1 MVKNYLLLQGLI
13 SNYRAAHLV
22 RRMAMAEGIAA
33 IVSKPVLRGD
43 NEPLRVLRRILPLR
57 RCSHEPVSQNW
68 FTSRPFEC
76 LASINQLMPPILK
89 SRVKSNTRGKI
100 AYLLK
105 GGRRQRV
112 DQGGPTEFLYGCL
125 QLQKAGHDVTLIE
138 DKELSLDIGPGFI
151 WRAIN
156 HLSFVLS
163 GIPLWTLFRL
173 MSRCNLNR
181 LNAFEIIVVTT
192 TTFGVCL
199 GLLRRLGM
207 LRAKVLFIAMGLVEK
222 STPKRIVV
230 VYRWL
235 FGNDTTVLALSN
247 ADANWLTAKLG
258 KQVSSIPFGVDT
270 SFWYPSSSVAS
281 VGTDGYVLSMGN
293 DLNRDYHTLIDCWK
307 ENYPQLRIITRLN
320 IPLHSNNV
328 IRIVGDWHQQ
338 ELSDKEIRRL
348 IQNALFVV
356 LPLKNTIQPSG
367 QSACLQAMAC
377 GKAVIITDFPG
388 LWNRELLRTGD
399 TCIIAGPPGGVTELQ
414 LAVERLIVDVSLP
427 MTIGTNARRV
437 VESSL
442 GVGDMARAIASEL
455 DRLAS

>member
-1 MVKNYLLLQGLI
+1 MPYDLSHPQG
-13 SNYRAAHLV
+13 
-22 RRMAMAEGIAA
+22 
-33 IVSKPVLRGD
+33 K
-43 NEPLRVLRRILPLR
+43 
-57 RCSHEPVSQNW
+57 
-68 FTSRPFEC
+68 T
-76 LASINQLMPPILK
+76 
-89 SRVKSNTRGKI
+89 

-125 QLQKAGHDVTLIE
+125 QLQKAGYDVTFIE
-138 DKELSLDIGPGFI
+138 DKELSLGTRPGYI

-156 HLSFVLS
+156 HSFFVLT

-173 MSRCNLNR
+173 MSRSNLHR
-181 LNAFEIIVVTT
+181 LNAFESIVVTT

-222 STPKRIVV
+222 STPRRVIA

-235 FGNDTTVLALSN
+235 FGNDTTILALSN
-247 ADANWLTAKLG
+247 ADADWLTAKFG
-258 KQVSSIPFGVDT
+258 KQVSCIPFGVDT

-281 VGTDGYVLSMGN
+281 VGRDGYVLSIGN
-293 DLNRDYHTLIDCWK
+293 DLNRDYRTLIDCWK

-320 IPLHSNNV
+320 IPPHSNNV
-328 IRIVGDWHQQ
+328 IRLVGDWHQQ
-338 ELSDKEIRRL
+338 ELSDKNIRCL

-356 LPLKNTIQPSG
+356 LPIKDTIQPSG

-388 LWNRELLRTGD
+388 LWNRELLRNGD

-414 LAVERLIVDVSLP
+414 LAVERLIADVSLP
-427 MTIGTNARRV
+427 ITIGTNARKV

-442 GVGDMARAIASEL
+442 GVGDMARAIATEL